1 MSEVKLKSFYFSKQN
16 LISASIEDYKK
27 RGKSLGFQVIETQEQ
42 IIFIF
47 DNGLTEKEWEV
58 FLSIIFAQA
67 L

>member
-1 MSEVKLKSFYFSKQN
+1 MNEIKIKSLYFSKEN
-16 LISASIEDYKK
+16 LVSTSIKDYKK

-42 IIFIF
+42 LTFIF